1 MPIVFSQ
8 ALEPVEAGQVI
19 EIKGKNEDSDR
30 FDINLCAGDE
40 DDSGEISLHLSVRF
54 GDGCGEIV
62 RNTFDE
68 VGWGE
73 EEITE
78 ENPVENN
85 GDFKFTIKV
94 GSNDFDI
101 SIDGEHFCKYVF
113 RKPLS
118 EIKRINIEGEVKQI
132 YEVKQS

>member
-1 MPIVFSQ
+1 MVFSK

-19 EIKGKNEDSDR
+19 EIHGKNEDSGR

-40 DDSGEISLHLSVRF
+40 EDSGEISLHISVRF
-54 GDGCGEIV
+54 GDDCGEIV
-62 RNTFDE
+62 RNTCDE
-68 VGWGE
+68 GGWGE

-101 SIDGEHFCKYVF
+101 SIDGKHFCKYVF
-113 RKPLS
+113 RRPLS
-118 EIKRINIEGEVKQI
+118 EIKRLNIEGEVKQI